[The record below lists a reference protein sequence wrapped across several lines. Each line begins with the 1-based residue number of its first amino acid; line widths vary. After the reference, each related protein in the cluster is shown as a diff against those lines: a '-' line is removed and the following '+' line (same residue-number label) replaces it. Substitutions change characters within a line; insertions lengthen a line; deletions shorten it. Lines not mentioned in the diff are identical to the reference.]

1 MQLTDEMREWLNA
14 RSEDVSRNGSALFVD
29 FMREFGLDN
38 PAHNPKQ
45 ARLGAKML
53 IRVWDAERRGI
64 PMDKSR
70 KFPPRG
76 RSGDGTDRTT

>member
-14 RSEDVSRNGSALFVD
+14 RSEDVSRNGNALFVD
-29 FMREFGLDN
+29 FMQEFGLDN
-38 PAHNPKQ
+38 PIHNPTK
-45 ARLGAKML
+45 AKLGAKML

-70 KFPPRG
+70 KFPDGG
-76 RSGDGTDRTT
+76 RSGDGTDRRT

>member
-1 MQLTDEMREWLNA
+1 MQLTDEMREWLDA
-14 RSEDVSRNGSALFVD
+14 RSEDVSRNGSALFLS
-29 FMREFGLDN
+29 FMEEFGLNN
-38 PAHNPKQ
+38 PINNPMSAK
-45 ARLGAKML
+45 LGAKML

-76 RSGDGTDRTT
+76 RSGDGTDRIT